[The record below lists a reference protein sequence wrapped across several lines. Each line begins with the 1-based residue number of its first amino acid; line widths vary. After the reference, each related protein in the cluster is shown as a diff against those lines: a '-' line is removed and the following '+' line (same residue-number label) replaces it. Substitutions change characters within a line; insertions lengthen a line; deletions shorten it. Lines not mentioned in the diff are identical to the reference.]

1 MVAVEI
7 VGLLAAFSFFVG
19 PVMYLC
25 QRFVAVGLGV
35 DISIPSVRA
44 DFLQQ
49 MATVPNESGG
59 IFEAA

>member
-25 QRFVAVGLGV
+25 QRFVGVLVGI
-35 DISIPSVRA
+35 DISIPAV
-44 DFLQQ
+44 
-49 MATVPNESGG
+49 
-59 IFEAA
+59 